1 VDRHVAWCEIFD
13 DSPFGTVLRDMRTRT
28 ANEKAQDVDWYTH
41 FKLGTFA
48 KGDAPVE
55 DAARPDP
62 ERAAAIDA
70 LLMGD

>member
-1 VDRHVAWCEIFD
+1 
-13 DSPFGTVLRDMRTRT
+13 VLRDMRTRT

-55 DAARPDP
+55 DAAHPDP

-70 LLMGD
+70 LLMG